1 MEPIDHEWI
10 RYWEVRQHAAH
21 ERLKLPQF
29 RKPICKQRDCTERK
43 MCQRPWE
50 CEVDKPATSKTG

>member
-1 MEPIDHEWI
+1 VTPLTLEEI
-10 RYWEVRQHAAH
+10 RYWEQRAHAAF

-29 RKPICKQRDCTERK
+29 RKLICKQRDCIERT

-50 CEVDKPATSKTG
+50 CEVDKK